1 MKRNTITLLLLLGLL
16 MGRMAFGGFASP
28 VAAADGSVVM
38 DDDDG
43 GDNDD
48 DGVIPEAEDE
58 FEPDPIAVCTLTLL
72 FSVDNYAVSSQKHA
86 TNPTFVH
93 PPAIRSPNH

>member
-1 MKRNTITLLLLLGLL
+1 MFPGLVIAVHL
-16 MGRMAFGGFASP
+16 VRDACELVIVKTRLISSLNGQRR
-28 VAAADGSVVM
+28 VRDQH
-38 DDDDG
+38 

-72 FSVDNYAVSSQKHA
+72 FSVDNHAVSSQKHA